1 MLTPEYL
8 QRLPDSVVELYAQ
21 AEADI
26 LADMARRINGFDLFI
41 PSAQYQME
49 RLEEMGALR
58 RDIISKLSGLT
69 GKSRKEIAA
78 IMQEAG
84 VETLSADEKIY
95 QAAGLVGKS
104 ELSPAVQE
112 VLNAGLQKTGGL
124 FRNLTKTTANTA
136 TRQFE
141 NALDRAYLQVTSG
154 AFDPNT
160 AVRSAIKSLAQQG
173 VGAITYPSGH
183 VDTLEVAVRRALVT
197 GVNQT
202 CLQMQEARADELGCD
217 LVETTAHSGA
227 RPSHAE
233 WQGQVFSRSGKSR
246 KYPDF
251 VQVTGYG
258 TGEGL
263 GGWNCSHSF
272 YPFFE
277 GLPRTYSDKL
287 LDSYKA
293 KDYEYNGKKMTE
305 YEALQTQR
313 GIERK
318 LRRWKRENIAMKAA
332 GQDTTESAVKIAQWQ
347 TVQKDFL
354 SQTGLKR
361 QRDREQIAGW
371 SRKAAAQASGSAR
384 SAQHKAN
391 RYFSLSG
398 PEENLRE
405 YLKEKPII
413 DLLEQQ
419 GVEYKQRISEKEI
432 IVSAGVPKIVSES
445 AHAVENRAVKTDRA
459 DMTAERAQSFVDSA
473 KLTLYQPERQTLK
486 FMAENGYAV
495 LNFDHK
501 LVTAVPQKW
510 RKKYDD
516 YLEEN
521 Q

>member
-112 VLNAGLQKTGGL
+112 VLSAGLQKTGGL
-124 FRNLTKTTANTA
+124 FKNLTRTTANTA

-141 NALDRAYLQVTSG
+141 NALDRAYMQVTSG

-233 WQGQVFSRSGKSR
+233 W
-246 KYPDF
+246 
-251 VQVTGYG
+251 
-258 TGEGL
+258 
-263 GGWNCSHSF
+263 
-272 YPFFE
+272 
-277 GLPRTYSDKL
+277 
-287 LDSYKA
+287 
-293 KDYEYNGKKMTE
+293 
-305 YEALQTQR
+305 
-313 GIERK
+313 
-318 LRRWKRENIAMKAA
+318 
-332 GQDTTESAVKIAQWQ
+332 
-347 TVQKDFL
+347 
-354 SQTGLKR
+354 
-361 QRDREQIAGW
+361 
-371 SRKAAAQASGSAR
+371 
-384 SAQHKAN
+384 
-391 RYFSLSG
+391 
-398 PEENLRE
+398 
-405 YLKEKPII
+405 
-413 DLLEQQ
+413 
-419 GVEYKQRISEKEI
+419 
-432 IVSAGVPKIVSES
+432 
-445 AHAVENRAVKTDRA
+445 
-459 DMTAERAQSFVDSA
+459 
-473 KLTLYQPERQTLK
+473 
-486 FMAENGYAV
+486 
-495 LNFDHK
+495 
-501 LVTAVPQKW
+501 
-510 RKKYDD
+510 
-516 YLEEN
+516 
-521 Q
+521 

>member
-112 VLNAGLQKTGGL
+112 VLSAGLQKTGGL

-141 NALDRAYLQVTSG
+141 NALDRAYMQVTSG

-160 AVRSAIKSLAQQG
+160 AVRSAIKHLAQQG

-293 KDYEYNGKKMTE
+293 KNYEYNGKKMTE

-371 SRKAAAQASGSAR
+371 SRKAAAQASGDVRKNTLTNAEGQLIMRAKKTTTTALPGSIKQVESAKGGISR
-384 SAQHKAN
+384 NYYDDSGRWVLQVTNNDHGNRKQHPFGKNGEHAHDIIWKDGKIAE
-391 RYFSLSG
+391 RRVRELTDQER
-398 PEENLRE
+398 EEN
-405 YLKEKPII
+405 
-413 DLLEQQ
+413 
-419 GVEYKQRISEKEI
+419 
-432 IVSAGVPKIVSES
+432 
-445 AHAVENRAVKTDRA
+445 A
-459 DMTAERAQSFVDSA
+459 DI
-473 KLTLYQPERQTLK
+473 L
-486 FMAENGYAV
+486 
-495 LNFDHK
+495 
-501 LVTAVPQKW
+501 
-510 RKKYDD
+510 
-516 YLEEN
+516 
-521 Q
+521 

>member
-78 IMQEAG
+78 IMREAG

-136 TRQFE
+136 TKQFE
-141 NALDRAYLQVTSG
+141 NALDRAYMQVTSG

-160 AVRSAIKSLAQQG
+160 AVRSAIKHLAQQG

-287 LDSYKA
+287 LSDYKA
-293 KDYEYNGKKMTE
+293 KNYEYNGKRMTE

-313 GIERK
+313 GIERR
-318 LRRWKRENIAMKAA
+318 LRRWKRENLAMKAA

-347 TVQKDFL
+347 AVQKNFL

-371 SRKAAAQASGSAR
+371 SRKTAAQASGDVRKNALTNAEGQLIMRAKKTTTTALPGSIKQVESAKGGISR
-384 SAQHKAN
+384 NYYDDSGRWVLQVTNNDHGNRKQHPFGKNGEHAHDIIWKDGKIAE
-391 RYFSLSG
+391 RRVRELTDQER
-398 PEENLRE
+398 EEN
-405 YLKEKPII
+405 
-413 DLLEQQ
+413 
-419 GVEYKQRISEKEI
+419 
-432 IVSAGVPKIVSES
+432 
-445 AHAVENRAVKTDRA
+445 A
-459 DMTAERAQSFVDSA
+459 DI
-473 KLTLYQPERQTLK
+473 L
-486 FMAENGYAV
+486 
-495 LNFDHK
+495 
-501 LVTAVPQKW
+501 
-510 RKKYDD
+510 
-516 YLEEN
+516 
-521 Q
+521 